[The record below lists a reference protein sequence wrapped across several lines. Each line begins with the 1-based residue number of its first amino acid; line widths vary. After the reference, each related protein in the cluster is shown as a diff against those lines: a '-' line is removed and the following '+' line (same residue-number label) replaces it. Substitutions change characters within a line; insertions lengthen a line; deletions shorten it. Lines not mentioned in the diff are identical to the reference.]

1 MTCRLSYSVVCV
13 WYSQPASLCLLG
25 VYIRDLCK
33 YWQYSTLCLLEFCST
48 IFLKKTDL
56 NKIFGLFSEEE
67 SGRSFGR
74 NQHSFGNIINS
85 VKIRPGVG
93 SGPCSAPLMPVVLT
107 ELSVHLKCK
116 QPRLFWRKGCSKPG
130 NNKTTH
136 GSIKQWITPGS
147 WCMFIISEIR
157 GVLLPTWSR
166 GTTLLQEHWLFK
178 I

>member
-1 MTCRLSYSVVCV
+1 MTCGLRYFVVCV

-33 YWQYSTLCLLEFCST
+33 YWQYSTLCLLECYSA
-48 IFLKKTDL
+48 IFLEKTDL
-56 NKIFGLFSEEE
+56 NKNIGLFSEEE
-67 SGRSFGR
+67 SGRCVGR
-74 NQHSFGNIINS
+74 NQDSSGNIMNS
-85 VKIRPGVG
+85 VIIRPGLG
-93 SGPCSAPLMPVVLT
+93 SEPCSAPLMPVVLS
-107 ELSVHLKCK
+107 ELSVPLKCK
-116 QPRLFWRKGCSKPG
+116 QPRLFWHKGCAKPG

-166 GTTLLQEHWLFK
+166 GTTLLQELFK
-178 I
+178 NV